1 MKQFK
6 GFKPEAMQRI
16 AGTLGYQGDM
26 QGFNEYL
33 NQNPDKMQ
41 QMGMYQQKAL
51 QMVNGGMVQNFAN
64 GGDVDYSQYFDQEG
78 RLRKSDGSLVPT
90 FSQTQP
96 DATTPASTVPASG
109 SSLPEAGGF
118 AASKTSAS
126 TIPTSGSSQIDAA
139 IAKSQ
144 QPATGMVDPRDTEAT
159 DTTTVAPTQ
168 TRVDT
173 LAGAKAK
180 AQQEQV
186 TPVDT
191 TTTTPVD
198 TAITPAVE
206 EEKEPDYSTYFDDAG
221 NERNMD
227 GSLVPIDPKF
237 DYKIDDPIVDDPVE
251 MPTEPEL
258 NKMKIL
264 KLVCHFIKMS

>member
-96 DATTPASTVPASG
+96 DATTPASTSPASG
-109 SSLPEAGGF
+109 VL
-118 AASKTSAS
+118 K
-126 TIPTSGSSQIDAA
+126 
-139 IAKSQ
+139 
-144 QPATGMVDPRDTEAT
+144 
-159 DTTTVAPTQ
+159 
-168 TRVDT
+168 
-173 LAGAKAK
+173 
-180 AQQEQV
+180 
-186 TPVDT
+186 
-191 TTTTPVD
+191 
-198 TAITPAVE
+198 
-206 EEKEPDYSTYFDDAG
+206 
-221 NERNMD
+221 
-227 GSLVPIDPKF
+227 PIQ
-237 DYKIDDPIVDDPVE
+237 
-251 MPTEPEL
+251 
-258 NKMKIL
+258 
-264 KLVCHFIKMS
+264 SW